1 MLVISRKQ
9 NQKLLIGP
17 DIIIT
22 VCMIGPKKVS
32 LGVEAPRQ
40 VEVLREE
47 LHPSH
52 QMQQSLK
59 VAEGQQ

>member
-1 MLVISRKQ
+1 MLVVSRKE

-17 DIIIT
+17 DIVIT

-52 QMQQSLK
+52 PIQQSLK
-59 VAEGQQ
+59 VAGGQK